1 MFFFSLTSMEFI
13 LDFQARVLENL
24 NLCLS
29 ELNTNLDSC
38 TCAGV
43 AVSGG
48 ADSVSLLVALKKN
61 LNIQLKAVTVN
72 HNIRSSKESSDDA
85 DYVESVCRS
94 LGVKCVRYDV
104 APGEIFSLAKKLKTS
119 VEDAARK
126 IRYEKFSDFIK
137 TEGISFVCLAHNKND
152 QIETLAMRFLQGSAN
167 LCGIPMTREKFVRP
181 LLNISRSEI
190 EKYLQ
195 LQKINF
201 RTDRTNFDNQ
211 IFRNRIRNKLVP
223 FLDNEFSGWQNAVFS
238 LAEKNRAENEA
249 LSFFTE
255 NELLKIDC
263 KFENEKFSFDAEKFS
278 SLLLAIKVRIIFK
291 GIDFVKASERIPYA
305 FVSCLASGCFE
316 NAGCSECGG
325 LEFSFCNG
333 RFLIQKK
340 RKVATE
346 SVFFVIIEKNGIYQ
360 AGEISFEVFSH
371 DDEIF
376 LRTDSSE
383 ICLKNLKFPFV
394 FRSRQPDDFVKNAD
408 GSFRQVSKIL
418 DDWKTG
424 KFRDSIPLI
433 QNICPEKNNS
443 SQEICCVWGSL
454 FGFKNWIVK

>member
-1 MFFFSLTSMEFI
+1 MEFI
-13 LDFQARVLENL
+13 LDFQAKVLENL
-24 NLCLS
+24 KLCLYN
-29 ELNTNLDSC
+29 LNINLDSC
-38 TCAGV
+38 NCAGV

-48 ADSVSLLVALKKN
+48 ADSISLLVALKKI
-61 LNIQLKAVTVN
+61 LNIQVKAVTVN
-72 HNIRSSKESSDDA
+72 HNIRSNEESSADA

-94 LGVKCVRYDV
+94 LDVKCVRYDV
-104 APGEIFSLAKKLKTS
+104 TPGEIFSLAKKLKTS

-126 IRYEKFSDFIK
+126 IRYEKFSAFI
-137 TEGISFVCLAHNKND
+137 ENEEISFLCLAHNKND

-167 LCGIPMTREKFVRP
+167 FCGIPMTREKFIRP

-195 LQKINF
+195 LQKIIF

-238 LAEKNRAENEA
+238 LAEKSRVENEA
-249 LSFFTE
+249 LSFFAE
-255 NELLKIDC
+255 QELLKIDC
-263 KFENEKFSFDAEKFS
+263 KFENEKVSFDAEKFS
-278 SLLLAIKVRIIFK
+278 SLPLAIKIRIIFK
-291 GIDFVKASERIPYA
+291 GIDFVKAFERIPYS
-305 FVSCLASGCFE
+305 FVSSLALGCFE
-316 NAGCSECGG
+316 NAGGSECGG

-346 SVFFVIIEKNGIYQ
+346 SGFFVIIEKNGSYQ
-360 AGEISFEVFSH
+360 AGEISFEVFLH
-371 DDEIF
+371 DDGIF
-376 LRTDSSE
+376 LGTDSSE

-394 FRSRQPDDFVKNAD
+394 FRSRQPDDFVKNSD

-424 KFRDSIPLI
+424 KLRDSIPLI

-443 SQEICCVWGSL
+443 AQEICCVWGSL
-454 FGFKNWIVK
+454 FGFKDWIVK

>member
-1 MFFFSLTSMEFI
+1 MEFI

-29 ELNTNLDSC
+29 RLNINLDSC
-38 TCAGV
+38 NCGGV

-48 ADSVSLLVALKKN
+48 ADSISLLVALKKI
-61 LNIQLKAVTVN
+61 LNIQVKAVTVN
-72 HNIRSSKESSDDA
+72 HNIRASEESSADA

-94 LGVKCVRYDV
+94 LDVKCVRYDV
-104 APGEIFSLAKKLKTS
+104 APGEILSLAKKLKTS
-119 VEDAARK
+119 IEDAARK
-126 IRYEKFSDFIK
+126 IRYEKFSDFIEN
-137 TEGISFVCLAHNKND
+137 EGISFLCLAHNKND

-167 LCGIPMTREKFVRP
+167 FCGIPLTREKFIRP

-195 LQKINF
+195 LQKIAF

-238 LAEKNRAENEA
+238 LAEKSRAENEA
-249 LSFFTE
+249 LSFFAE
-255 NELLKIDC
+255 QELLKINC
-263 KFENEKFSFDAEKFS
+263 KFENEKVSFDAEKFS
-278 SLLLAIKVRIIFK
+278 SLPLAIKIRIIFK
-291 GIDFVKASERIPYA
+291 GIDFVKASERIPYSFA
-305 FVSCLASGCFE
+305 SSLASGCFE

-346 SVFFVIIEKNGIYQ
+346 SGFFVIIEKKGSYQ

-371 DDEIF
+371 DDGIF

-424 KFRDSIPLI
+424 NLRDSIPLI

-443 SQEICCVWGSL
+443 AQEICCVWGSL
-454 FGFKNWIVK
+454 FGFKDWIVK